1 MALTPLE
8 NDMDDNDLIT
18 LSFTEEQI
26 FNLYDIINSVLD
38 EDIEF
43 IDNPS
48 EPFKSL
54 LSRETLIESANE
66 TMKLFDIV
74 NNKIEELY
82 KEENS

>member
-1 MALTPLE
+1 
-8 NDMDDNDLIT
+8 MDDNDLIT

-26 FNLYDIINSVLD
+26 FNLYDILNSVLD
-38 EDIEF
+38 EDIES

>member
-26 FNLYDIINSVLD
+26 FNLYDILNSVLD

-66 TMKLFDIV
+66 TMQLFDIV

>member
-1 MALTPLE
+1 
-8 NDMDDNDLIT
+8 
-18 LSFTEEQI
+18 
-26 FNLYDIINSVLD
+26 
-38 EDIEF
+38 
-43 IDNPS
+43 
-48 EPFKSL
+48 L